1 MRTFSH
7 MKYPIRMSN
16 EFVQNFTCEILAF
29 KTCIVTREMEDSL
42 MKINFTNEIFSSHA
56 GIETIHI

>member
-42 MKINFTNEIFSSHA
+42 MKINFTNEIFS
-56 GIETIHI
+56 